1 MRLINGRKSIPAKAV
16 YSLRKFPSRLLEKF
30 AGMIPIQISRY
41 WRFLHMPRA
50 CAPLYPWQL
59 HREQGP
65 TEFGDNYRNYYAIVA
80 RLTFTLYGQFCYRAI
95 LRSRNPET
103 ALQIHLVEC
112 QMAKE
117 HLKSSYKTTL
127 WLFAVANVAI
137 FWSAVIV
144 RDVSNLGQI
153 FSSIGARD
161 ATFAA
166 LGPVAILV
174 LSGIISASN
183 KARVIYWRYTHPLPG
198 CFAFTRYLPGEH
210 RASRSVLEEKWGPLP
225 TDPAEQ
231 NQLWYQMYRDVES
244 EIRIHETHRDSLFSR
259 DLTGYAVIFLVVFG
273 VAAALSTLP
282 WKTTG
287 FYIGFLIVQYVAL
300 MVAART
306 YGVRLVCNV
315 LAQQS
320 AKGGGVG

>member
-1 MRLINGRKSIPAKAV
+1 
-16 YSLRKFPSRLLEKF
+16 
-30 AGMIPIQISRY
+30 
-41 WRFLHMPRA
+41 
-50 CAPLYPWQL
+50 
-59 HREQGP
+59 
-65 TEFGDNYRNYYAIVA
+65 
-80 RLTFTLYGQFCYRAI
+80 
-95 LRSRNPET
+95 
-103 ALQIHLVEC
+103 
-112 QMAKE
+112 MAKE